1 MDGPQGGIGTALTVD
16 TDLSLSQQT
25 RFDDD
30 PTPGTTQCTGDAEAV
45 GEAGAVFGALACT
58 DPGMLPGAPG
68 CTHHFR
74 TTSATVIAPAV
85 DDGGALVQRL
95 TLDARTPLAVTAS
108 PFG

>member
-95 TLDARTPLAVTAS
+95 TLDARTPLAVTTS